1 MEYVDEDWPN
11 QFWSKLIQKSKLNWS
26 ITYDTRRGFQAP
38 ISWRSGKFFRSYN
51 QWEISCE
58 VGFFGLTLSFREK
71 DGAIK
76 TKKGIQPVLILEH
89 NTSSPPVLFKKVYR
103 TPHKKVDGKEIGR
116 GAVSSFHAPGYNLKP
131 HIDDLVDKI
140 LEVVNGSD
148 LLNSV
153 YSVDGVPMLGLEI
166 VNTHNQGAV
175 YALYEALEE
184 GDVALIDN
192 QIVVELL
199 GSPKKASVVRVATKA
214 LLKSGLERAK
224 A

>member
-11 QFWSKLIQKSKLNWS
+11 QLLSKLIQKSKLNWS
-26 ITYDTRRGFQAP
+26 ITDYETRKGLKYAIP
-38 ISWRSGKFFRSYN
+38 WRSGKFFKSYN

-58 VGFFGLTLSFREK
+58 VGFFELTFSFRKK
-71 DGAIK
+71 DGAIEK
-76 TKKGIQPVLILEH
+76 KKGIHPVLILEH
-89 NTSSPPVLFKKVYR
+89 NTSSPPVLFKKVYK

-116 GAVSSFHAPGYNLKP
+116 GVVSSFHAPGYNLKP

-140 LEVVNGSD
+140 LEAVNGSTI
-148 LLNSV
+148 LNSV

-166 VNTHNQGAV
+166 VETHNQGAV
-175 YALYEALEE
+175 YALYEASTE

-199 GSPKKASVVRVATKA
+199 GSPKKASAVRVATKA
-214 LLKSGLERAK
+214 LRKRGLK
-224 A
+224 